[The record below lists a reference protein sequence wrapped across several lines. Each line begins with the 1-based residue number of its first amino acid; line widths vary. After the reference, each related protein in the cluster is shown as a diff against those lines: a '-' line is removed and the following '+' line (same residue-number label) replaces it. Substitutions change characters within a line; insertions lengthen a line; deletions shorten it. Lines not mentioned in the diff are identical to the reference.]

1 MDEPFSGLDIN
12 MIHEVSS
19 LIQEVAHMHE
29 LNTIII
35 VSHDISSTVA
45 ISDTIWIM
53 GRDRDENNN
62 IIPGAKI
69 KHKFNLM
76 ERGLAWRDDVESTPE
91 FGTLI
96 NEIKGL
102 FPKL

>member
-1 MDEPFSGLDIN
+1 
-12 MIHEVSS
+12 
-19 LIQEVAHMHE
+19 
-29 LNTIII
+29 
-35 VSHDISSTVA
+35 
-45 ISDTIWIM
+45 M

-91 FGTLI
+91 FGALI